1 MNVYIEPS
9 GRLIAPFDDPPSE
22 TLILNRPLSDWRA
35 EALADFTVIDALEA
49 PCVVISDA
57 LFCTA
62 GALKA
67 LVDGAGGHNAVL
79 VVAPSRFSKNFL
91 HVQPNVTAVDAGH
104 RFERVRFVS
113 GGDEPI
119 KEVIFDVEEAPF
131 DLPPPSHDLDAE
143 HIELS
148 MARHPVFELHHWV
161 HILWANQFAGG
172 IELRNTP
179 TWKFI
184 LRGLWAVIRAVS
196 INKWKVLGK
205 LNVIGKGCDIHPTAV
220 IEGSTLGKGVT
231 VGAYAR
237 ILFSTID
244 DGANIMPGAQVDV
257 SIVGARA
264 TVSEHSVLRFSVLY
278 PEAIASQYLMQ
289 QCLLGRRAV
298 TTSGAYSIDLNFD
311 GHIRVPLDGKLWSTG
326 HAFLGSAF
334 GHRCRIGTG
343 FYLASGRMVPNDYF
357 LIRDPDMVLS
367 KLPEGLGPGPIIV
380 DGRGLRMP
388 APRPV
393 PIAAPAGGSGQVG
406 EEGVE

>member
-9 GRLIAPFDDPPSE
+9 GRLIAPFNDPPSDA
-22 TLILNRPLSDWRA
+22 LILNRPLSAWRA
-35 EALADFTVIDALEA
+35 EALAAFTVIDAPRP
-49 PCVVISDA
+49 PCVIISDT
-57 LFCTA
+57 LFFTA
-62 GALKA
+62 GVIEA
-67 LVDGAGGHNAVL
+67 LVKGAEGKNAVL
-79 VVAPSRFSKNFL
+79 VLGPSRYASNFMYI
-91 HVQPNVTAVDAGH
+91 QPNVTPVDAGH
-104 RFERVRFVS
+104 RFDGVRVVS
-113 GGDEPI
+113 GGDEAPR
-119 KEVIFDVEEAPF
+119 EVLFDVEEAPF
-131 DLPPPSHDLDAE
+131 DLPPPSHDLDAD

-148 MARHPVFELHHWV
+148 MVRHPVLELHHWV

-179 TWKFI
+179 TWKFV
-184 LRGLWAVIRAVS
+184 LKGLWAALRALSV
-196 INKWKVLGK
+196 NKWKVLGK

-220 IEGSTLGKGVT
+220 IEGSTLGDNVT
-231 VGAYAR
+231 VGAFAR
-237 ILFSTID
+237 VLFSTID
-244 DGANIMPGAQVDV
+244 DGANIMPGAQIDV
-257 SIVGARA
+257 SVVGARA
-264 TVSEHSVLRFSVLY
+264 TISEHSVLRFSVLY

-311 GHIRVPLDGKLWSTG
+311 GHIRVPMDGKLWSTG
-326 HAFLGSAF
+326 NTFLGSAF

-388 APRPV
+388 APRPAPLTV
-393 PIAAPAGGSGQVG
+393 PDAPTPDAPG
-406 EEGVE
+406 